1 MTEKL
6 YYQDSYLSEFEAK
19 VLSCAQKGN
28 KYEVVL
34 SGTAFFPEGGG
45 QTADTGIL
53 SEGEKTVQVL
63 DVQEKEGI
71 LVHETDGP
79 CCPTSLPGSG
89 ESIPYCWRSSLP

>member
-34 SGTAFFPEGGG
+34 SGTAFFPEGGDNT
-45 QTADTGIL
+45 QI
-53 SEGEKTVQVL
+53 
-63 DVQEKEGI
+63 
-71 LVHETDGP
+71 
-79 CCPTSLPGSG
+79 PGD
-89 ESIPYCWRSSLP
+89 

>member
-34 SGTAFFPEGGG
+34 SGTAFFLRAEDRQ
-45 QTADTGIL
+45 QTRE
-53 SEGEKTVQVL
+53 SFQRERR
-63 DVQEKEGI
+63 
-71 LVHETDGP
+71 P
-79 CCPTSLPGSG
+79 C
-89 ESIPYCWRSSLP
+89 RF